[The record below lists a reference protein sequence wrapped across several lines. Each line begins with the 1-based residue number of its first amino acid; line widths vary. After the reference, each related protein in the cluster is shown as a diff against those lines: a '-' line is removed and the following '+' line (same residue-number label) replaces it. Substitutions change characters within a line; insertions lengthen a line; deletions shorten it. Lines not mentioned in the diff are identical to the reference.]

1 MILHF
6 VLFFSLLCNLNYL
19 ASFRDDQYRMSLFG
33 RNFVFFFSER
43 IGENVAPENHLN
55 RFIGLLEIYV
65 VKMVA

>member
-1 MILHF
+1 MTLHF
-6 VLFFSLLCNLNYL
+6 VCFFSLLCNLNYL

-33 RNFVFFFSER
+33 RNFVSFFPER
-43 IGENVAPENHLN
+43 ISENVDPENHLN